1 MNTDEIDNKL
11 AEAQERLK
19 AAMNALAPKHKGE
32 EWEEFEVASADVL
45 TIERELAYA
54 KGEEYADISD
64 FPIKWDIGAPMPHIV
79 ANEHQRFLIFYAH
92 EPEPNWDGTY
102 ITVKDSASS
111 ETEKL
116 ALVEFTRCASFRL
129 GTPNDEVLHGHRL
142 HGRGLDS
149 HTAQIVKNSRWIAE
163 LEAIN
168 KVHFHYREEY
178 WRKLTHYIFWF
189 HDSTFECVAES
200 YQVEIHHTSVFSLL
214 TEACRRLVK

>member
-79 ANEHQRFLIFYAH
+79 ANEHQRFLMLMSQSRIGTAH
-92 EPEPNWDGTY
+92 TLRSKTLP
-102 ITVKDSASS
+102 
-111 ETEKL
+111 L
-116 ALVEFTRCASFRL
+116 LRL
-129 GTPNDEVLHGHRL
+129 RN
-142 HGRGLDS
+142 
-149 HTAQIVKNSRWIAE
+149 
-163 LEAIN
+163 
-168 KVHFHYREEY
+168 
-178 WRKLTHYIFWF
+178 
-189 HDSTFECVAES
+189 
-200 YQVEIHHTSVFSLL
+200 
-214 TEACRRLVK
+214 